1 MLGCMEMDE
10 DDDHDNENRGTR
22 SNIIS
27 PSLITNGDS
36 PCDRQQTTTRM
47 LIPTD
52 NSKGAAR
59 MWAAIQS
66 RRTNTAKVAP
76 RRKWIAIVLGQII
89 ALAAA
94 STNAVSY
101 SLSNFY
107 HLQIQVF
114 QLLPMY
120 ALLSLHLLCREP
132 IEDGRPSYVLPILRL
147 KLRVP
152 WLVYLFISVLDVVP
166 NLLQLLSFRFTS
178 LTSTTLLGS
187 LTVPSTMLF
196 SYLLLAKR
204 FGLPHY
210 VGACLCV
217 VGGVVTGWSDSE
229 SATKTSAWI
238 DGNSSIP
245 YSTSLDS
252 LGIMS
257 ESADAPVNGSVLVSS
272 SGNRTS
278 TSMSNS
284 GDYAWVGDVLAISSA
299 LLYGLG
305 DSVAEYSIKHIH
317 RQEYLGMIGL
327 FGTIL
332 TALAF
337 PFVDGGEVAKLW
349 HDTNPVHRQNAW
361 LLLVLYTACV
371 FFYYISAAWFYTSSD
386 ATLLNL
392 SLLTSNLWVLGF
404 SVLAYRH
411 TPPPLFFVAAILVV
425 TGVIVYQNPLVK
437 EEDDAVVEPAETE
450 NLAGGEAIVLVDA
463 SPSRSRRNS
472 DYESI

>member
-1 MLGCMEMDE
+1 
-10 DDDHDNENRGTR
+10 
-22 SNIIS
+22 
-27 PSLITNGDS
+27 
-36 PCDRQQTTTRM
+36 
-47 LIPTD
+47 
-52 NSKGAAR
+52 

-66 RRTNTAKVAP
+66 RRANTAKIAP
-76 RRKWIAIVLGQII
+76 RRKWIAVVLGQVI

-101 SLSNFY
+101 SLSNVH
-107 HLQIQVF
+107 HLQIQIF

-120 ALLSLHLLCREP
+120 ALLSLHLLCRDP
-132 IEDGRPSYVLPILRL
+132 IEDGCPSYVLPFIRL

-187 LTVPSTMLF
+187 LTVPSTMVF

-229 SATKTSAWI
+229 TSAHAPAWN

-245 YSTSLDS
+245 SSASLDT
-252 LGIMS
+252 LGMS
-257 ESADAPVNGSVLVSS
+257 SEATEVPFDGSVLTSP
-272 SGNRTS
+272 SGNLSAS
-278 TSMSNS
+278 TSNS

-327 FGTIL
+327 FGTVL

-349 HDTNPVHRQNAW
+349 HEADPAHRQSAW

-371 FFYYISAAWFYTSSD
+371 YFYYVSAAWFYTFSD

-404 SVLAYRH
+404 SVVAYRH
-411 TPPPLFFVAAILVV
+411 TPPPLFFVAAVLVV
-425 TGVIVYQNPLVK
+425 SGVIVYQNPLVK
-437 EEDDAVVEPAETE
+437 EESDVDGEPAHSPTQDPACE
-450 NLAGGEAIVLVDA
+450 EAMVLVEA

-472 DYESI
+472 GYESI

>member
-1 MLGCMEMDE
+1 MDE
-10 DDDHDNENRGTR
+10 DDHDLDHDNENRGSR
-22 SNIIS
+22 FSIS
-27 PSLITNGDS
+27 STSLITNGDL
-36 PCDRQQTTTRM
+36 PCGRQQSATRM
-47 LIPTD
+47 LMPTPD
-52 NSKGAAR
+52 NARRTAR

-66 RRTNTAKVAP
+66 RRANTAKVAP
-76 RRKWIAIVLGQII
+76 RRKWIAILLGQII

-101 SLSNFY
+101 SLSNVY
-107 HLQIQVF
+107 HLQIQIF

-132 IEDGRPSYVLPILRL
+132 IEDGCPSYVLPILRL

-152 WLVYLFISVLDVVP
+152 WLVYLFIAVLDVVP

-187 LTVPSTMLF
+187 LTVPSTMVF
-196 SYLLLAKR
+196 SYVLLAKR
-204 FGLPHY
+204 FAFPHY

-217 VGGVVTGWSDSE
+217 VGGIVTGWSDSE
-229 SATKTSAWI
+229 SSTKSTAWI

-245 YSTSLDS
+245 LSTSLDS
-252 LGIMS
+252 LGMPS
-257 ESADAPVNGSVLVSS
+257 EATDAPVYGSLQLSS
-272 SGNRTS
+272 SGNRDTS
-278 TSMSNS
+278 TSNS
-284 GDYAWVGDVLAISSA
+284 GEYAWVGDVLAISSA

-349 HDTNPVHRQNAW
+349 HDTNSVHRQSAW
-361 LLLVLYTACV
+361 LLLALYTACV
-371 FFYYISAAWFYTSSD
+371 FFYYVSAAWFYTSSD

-411 TPPPLFFVAAILVV
+411 TPAPLFFVAAILVIS
-425 TGVIVYQNPLVK
+425 GVIVYQNPLAK
-437 EEDDAVVEPAETE
+437 EEDEVDVDPDQTEDPAC
-450 NLAGGEAIVLVDA
+450 GEAIVLVDA
-463 SPSRSRRNS
+463 SPTRSRRNN